1 MKRKAIGLMSLL
13 LLLEFGANTTRA
25 QSGGENIW
33 RLTTQGRKLSSQE
46 AENLEEKLKGNPN
59 DLSMRTILLAYYEGK
74 HESQV
79 REAKQRHILW
89 IIENHPESEIA
100 GTPECQVL
108 EPLNQDHFDEAK
120 KLWLKQVDLH
130 KNNADVL
137 GNAARFFSLSD
148 KELAEGL
155 LKQAE
160 TLDRKN
166 SEWPERLGDLYSS
179 ELEDTFG
186 KVRSKLAVQSLQE
199 YERAL
204 SLAEDDFGKA
214 SLLGSVAKAAFE
226 AGNLIK
232 AKAYASRLLKKYGRE
247 KDFPFYDDVVSEGHQ
262 ALGRVA
268 LREGNVTR
276 ANAHLL
282 DSAKIPGSGAFS
294 IFGPDMTLAKELLE
308 KGQKTAVIAY
318 LHLCAKFW
326 KDEGGLLKDWEADI
340 RKGRMP
346 DFQK

>member
-1 MKRKAIGLMSLL
+1 MKKRAIGLMSLL
-13 LLLEFGANTTRA
+13 LLLGFGATTRA
-25 QSGGENIW
+25 QSGGENVW

-79 REAKQRHILW
+79 SEAKQRHVLW

-100 GTPECQVL
+100 GSPECLVL
-108 EPLNQDHFDEAK
+108 EPVNQVYFDEAK
-120 KLWLKQVDLH
+120 KRWLKQVDLH
-130 KNNADVL
+130 KNNPDVL
-137 GNAARFFSLSD
+137 GNAASFFLLSD
-148 KELAEGL
+148 RELAEAL

-160 TLDRKN
+160 TLDPKT
-166 SEWPERLGDLYSS
+166 SAWPERLGDLYSS

-186 KVRSKLAVQSLQE
+186 KVRSKLAAQSLQK

-204 SLAEDDFGKA
+204 SLAEYDFEKA
-214 SLLGSVAKAAFE
+214 DLLGSVAKAAFD
-226 AGNLIK
+226 AGNLIR
-232 AKAYASRLLKKYGRE
+232 AKAYASHLLKKYGRD
-247 KDFPFYDDVVSEGHQ
+247 KDFPSYDDAVFEGNQ
-262 ALGRVA
+262 ILGRVA
-268 LREGNVTR
+268 LRNGNITR
-276 ANAHLL
+276 AKVHLL
-282 DSAKIPGSGAFS
+282 DSVRISGSPTLS
-294 IFGPDMTLAKELLE
+294 TFGPDMTLAKELLE
-308 KGQKTAVIAY
+308 RAQKTAVIEF

>member
-1 MKRKAIGLMSLL
+1 MKRKVIGLMSLL
-13 LLLEFGANTTRA
+13 LLLGFGADTTRA
-25 QSGGENIW
+25 QGGGEDTW
-33 RLTTQGRKLSSQE
+33 RLTNQGRKLSSQE

-59 DLSMRTILLAYYEGK
+59 DLSMRTILLAYYFGK
-74 HESQV
+74 YESQV
-79 REAKQRHILW
+79 REAKQKHILW

-100 GTPECQVL
+100 GSPECQVL
-108 EPLNQDHFDEAK
+108 EPLNQDHFNEAK

-137 GNAARFFSLSD
+137 GNAASFFLLSD

-160 TLDRKN
+160 TLDPQN
-166 SEWPERLGDLYSS
+166 SEWPERLGNLYSS

-186 KVRSKLAVQSLQE
+186 KVRSKLAVRSLQK

-204 SLAEDDFGKA
+204 ALADDDFGKA
-214 SLLGSVAKAAFE
+214 SLLGSVAKASFE

-232 AKAYASRLLKKYGRE
+232 AKAYASNLLKKYGRD
-247 KDFPFYDDVVSEGHQ
+247 KDFPSYDDAVFEGNQ
-262 ALGRVA
+262 ILGRVA
-268 LREGNVTR
+268 LRNGHITT
-276 ANAHLL
+276 
-282 DSAKIPGSGAFS
+282 AKINLLNSARISGSPVLS
-294 IFGPDMTLAKELLE
+294 TFGPAMTLAKQLLE
-308 KGQKTAVIAY
+308 KGQKAAVIEY

-326 KDEGGLLKDWEADI
+326 KYESGRLKDWEADI

-346 DFQK
+346 DFPE